1 MEGATLRT
9 NLFIGSD
16 AQCAPELAL
25 VSRVLEVLIQLQV
38 FKLQLLFR
46 LVQWLVRY
54 ALRPA

>member
-38 FKLQLLFR
+38 FQLQLFLR
-46 LVQWLVRY
+46 LVQGLV
-54 ALRPA
+54 